1 MSYTVPNW
9 AQTQMAKA
17 AGLDP
22 SNVGV
27 ELENDNSIMFLQYMP
42 RKRILVSKADG
53 SIVAK
58 QDEFADCRKDGR
70 QIGRKHSGQLGQ
82 LKIPQ

>member
-9 AQTQMAKA
+9 AQSQMAKA

-22 SNVGV
+22 TNVGV
-27 ELENDNSIMFLQYMP
+27 ELENEHQIAFLQYMP

-53 SIVAK
+53 SIIAE
-58 QDEFADCRKDGR
+58 QDKYAESRRHGR
-70 QIGRKHSGQLGQ
+70 QIGQ
-82 LKIPQ
+82 LKLPQ

>member
-9 AQTQMAKA
+9 SQAQLAKA

-22 SNVGV
+22 ANVGV
-27 ELENDNSIMFLQYMP
+27 EMENDQLITFLQYIP

-53 SIVAK
+53 SIIAQ
-58 QDEFADCRKDGR
+58 QDEFAACRQGGR
-70 QIGRKHSGQLGQ
+70 QTAGRSGRNPDQ

>member
-9 AQTQMAKA
+9 AQSQMAKA

-22 SNVGV
+22 AGVGV
-27 ELENDNSIMFLQYMP
+27 ELENDTSIVFLQYLP

-53 SIVAK
+53 SIIDQ
-58 QDEFADCRKDGR
+58 QDKFADSRRHGH
-70 QIGRKHSGQLGQ
+70 QIGQ
-82 LKIPQ
+82 LKLPQ

>member
-9 AQTQMAKA
+9 AQSQMAKA

-22 SNVGV
+22 TNVSV
-27 ELENDNSIMFLQYMP
+27 ELENEQQIAFLQYMP

-53 SIVAK
+53 SIIAE
-58 QDEFADCRKDGR
+58 QDKYAESRRHGR
-70 QIGRKHSGQLGQ
+70 
-82 LKIPQ
+82 

>member
-1 MSYTVPNW
+1 MSYMVPNW
-9 AQTQMAKA
+9 AQSQMAKA

-22 SNVGV
+22 TNVSV
-27 ELENDNSIMFLQYMP
+27 ELENEQQIAFLQYMP

-53 SIVAK
+53 SIIAE
-58 QDEFADCRKDGR
+58 QDKYAESRRHGR
-70 QIGRKHSGQLGQ
+70 QTGQ

>member
-27 ELENDNSIMFLQYMP
+27 ELENDYQIVFLQYMP
-42 RKRILVSKADG
+42 RSRILVSKADG
-53 SIVAK
+53 SIIHK
-58 QDEFADCRKDGR
+58 QDKFAGERKDGR
-70 QIGRKHSGQLGQ
+70 RCDQLT
-82 LKIPQ
+82 IPQ

>member
-9 AQTQMAKA
+9 AQSQMAKA
-17 AGLDP
+17 ASLDP
-22 SNVGV
+22 ANVGV
-27 ELENDNSIMFLQYMP
+27 EMENEHQIVFLQYMP

-53 SIVAK
+53 SIIAE
-58 QDEFADCRKDGR
+58 QDKYAESRRHGR
-70 QIGRKHSGQLGQ
+70 QIGQ